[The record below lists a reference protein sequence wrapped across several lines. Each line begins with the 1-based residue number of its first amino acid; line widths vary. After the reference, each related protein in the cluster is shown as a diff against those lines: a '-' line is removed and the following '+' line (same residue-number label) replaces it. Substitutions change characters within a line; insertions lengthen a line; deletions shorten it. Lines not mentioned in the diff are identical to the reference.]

1 MQDSRKREIRIKA
14 DSFRVK
20 CKISRYGI
28 IDLFKECERLGYKLL
43 RYPLGDNADLGFA
56 VKKDNDIIIFTTE
69 DKEEENIRKVP
80 RKGMQVLLI
89 KRKEHPF
96 IEKWAIPGGFV
107 RMNESL
113 QEGAERELKE
123 ETGIDKVYFEQL
135 YTFGEINRD
144 PRTRVISVGN
154 VALISKNSVK
164 PIAGD
169 DAKEVQWFWIN
180 KKLISTENFTT
191 DIKKRYLLSLASE
204 DDKIKINYEVTEIL
218 EKNIFRQKKVSYKFL
233 NSSND
238 ELAFDHYKILDYA
251 IDRIRNK
258 IQYTPI
264 AVNLLPRLFTVKELQ
279 YVYEAIMGKELLNFR
294 RKIGNMIVETDEKL
308 EGKPYRPAQVY
319 KFNEN
324 WEYEF

>member
-1 MQDSRKREIRIKA
+1 MKVNIKDKDGLTEEEFIKTYNLA
-14 DSFRVK
+14 
-20 CKISRYGI
+20 RY
-28 IDLFKECERLGYKLL
+28 ER
-43 RYPLGDNADLGFA
+43 PS
-56 VKKDNDIIIFTTE
+56 VTNDIIIFTTE

-191 DIKKRYLLSLASE
+191 DIKKRYLLSLVSE
-204 DDKIKINYEVTEIL
+204 DDEIKINYEVTEIL

-264 AVNLLPRLFTVKELQ
+264 AVNLLPKLFTVKELQ

>member
-1 MQDSRKREIRIKA
+1 MKINVRDKNGLTEEEFIK
-14 DSFRVK
+14 SYNPV
-20 CKISRYGI
+20 IY
-28 IDLFKECERLGYKLL
+28 ER
-43 RYPLGDNADLGFA
+43 PS
-56 VKKDNDIIIFTTE
+56 VTNDIIIFTTE
-69 DKEEENIRKVP
+69 DKKEENIRKVP

-107 RMNESL
+107 KMNESL

-144 PRTRVISVGN
+144 PRTRVISVAN
-154 VALISKNSVK
+154 VALISKNNVK

-169 DAKEVQWFWIN
+169 DAKEVKWFWIS
-180 KKLISTENFTT
+180 KKLISTENCAT
-191 DIKKRYLLSLASE
+191 DIKNRYLLSLVSE
-204 DDKIKINYEVTEIL
+204 DDKIKINYEVSEIL
-218 EKNIFRQKKVSYKFL
+218 EKNIFRKKKVSYKFL
-233 NSSND
+233 SNSNAK
-238 ELAFDHYKILDYA
+238 LAFDHYKILDYA

>member
-1 MQDSRKREIRIKA
+1 MKVNIKDKDGLTEEEFIKTYNPA
-14 DSFRVK
+14 
-20 CKISRYGI
+20 RY
-28 IDLFKECERLGYKLL
+28 ER
-43 RYPLGDNADLGFA
+43 PS
-56 VKKDNDIIIFTTE
+56 VTNDIIIFTTE

-191 DIKKRYLLSLASE
+191 DIKKRYLLSLVSE
-204 DDKIKINYEVTEIL
+204 DDEIKINYEVTEIL

-264 AVNLLPRLFTVKELQ
+264 AVNLLPKLFTVKELQ

-294 RKIGNMIVETDEKL
+294 RKIVNMIVETDEKL

>member
-1 MQDSRKREIRIKA
+1 MKVNIKDKDGLTEEEFIKA
-14 DSFRVK
+14 YNPA
-20 CKISRYGI
+20 RY
-28 IDLFKECERLGYKLL
+28 ER
-43 RYPLGDNADLGFA
+43 PS
-56 VKKDNDIIIFTTE
+56 VTNDIIIFTTE

-154 VALISKNSVK
+154 IALISKNSVK

>member
-1 MQDSRKREIRIKA
+1 MKVNIKDKDGLTEEEFIKTYNPA
-14 DSFRVK
+14 
-20 CKISRYGI
+20 RY
-28 IDLFKECERLGYKLL
+28 ER
-43 RYPLGDNADLGFA
+43 PS
-56 VKKDNDIIIFTTE
+56 VTNDIIIFTTE

-191 DIKKRYLLSLASE
+191 DIKKRYLLSLVSE
-204 DDKIKINYEVTEIL
+204 DDEIKINYEVTEIL

-264 AVNLLPRLFTVKELQ
+264 AVNLLPKLFTVKELQ

-324 WEYEF
+324 W

>member
-1 MQDSRKREIRIKA
+1 MKVNIKDKDGLTEEEFIKTYNPA
-14 DSFRVK
+14 
-20 CKISRYGI
+20 RY
-28 IDLFKECERLGYKLL
+28 ER
-43 RYPLGDNADLGFA
+43 PS
-56 VKKDNDIIIFTTE
+56 VTNDIIIFTTE

-96 IEKWAIPGGFV
+96 IEKCAIPGGFV

-324 WEYEF
+324 W

>member
-1 MQDSRKREIRIKA
+1 MKVNIKDKDGLTEEEFIKTYNPA
-14 DSFRVK
+14 
-20 CKISRYGI
+20 RY
-28 IDLFKECERLGYKLL
+28 ER
-43 RYPLGDNADLGFA
+43 PS
-56 VKKDNDIIIFTTE
+56 VTNDIIIFTTE

-191 DIKKRYLLSLASE
+191 DIKKRYLLSLVSE
-204 DDKIKINYEVTEIL
+204 DDEIKINYEVTEIL

-264 AVNLLPRLFTVKELQ
+264 AVNLLPKLFTVKELQ

-308 EGKPYRPAQVY
+308 EGKPYRPAHTSVISSLVLACI
-319 KFNEN
+319 
-324 WEYEF
+324 

>member
-1 MQDSRKREIRIKA
+1 MKINVRDKNGLTEEEFIKSYNPA
-14 DSFRVK
+14 
-20 CKISRYGI
+20 IY
-28 IDLFKECERLGYKLL
+28 ER
-43 RYPLGDNADLGFA
+43 PS
-56 VKKDNDIIIFTTE
+56 VTNDIIIFTTE

-107 RMNESL
+107 KMNESL

-233 NSSND
+233 NSNND

>member
-1 MQDSRKREIRIKA
+1 MKVNIKDKDGLTEEEFIKTYNPA
-14 DSFRVK
+14 
-20 CKISRYGI
+20 RY
-28 IDLFKECERLGYKLL
+28 ER
-43 RYPLGDNADLGFA
+43 PS
-56 VKKDNDIIIFTTE
+56 VTNDIIIFTTE

-218 EKNIFRQKKVSYKFL
+218 GKNIFRQKKVSYKFL

-264 AVNLLPRLFTVKELQ
+264 AVNLLPKLFTVKELQ

-324 WEYEF
+324 W

>member
-1 MQDSRKREIRIKA
+1 MKINVRDKNGLTEEEFIKSYNPA
-14 DSFRVK
+14 
-20 CKISRYGI
+20 IY
-28 IDLFKECERLGYKLL
+28 ER
-43 RYPLGDNADLGFA
+43 PS
-56 VKKDNDIIIFTTE
+56 VTNDIIIFTTE
-69 DKEEENIRKVP
+69 DKKEENIRKVP

-144 PRTRVISVGN
+144 PRTRVISVAN
-154 VALISKNSVK
+154 VALISKNNVK

-169 DAKEVQWFWIN
+169 DAKEVKWFWIS
-180 KKLISTENFTT
+180 KKLISTENCAT
-191 DIKKRYLLSLASE
+191 DIKNRYLLSLVSE
-204 DDKIKINYEVTEIL
+204 DDKIKINYEVSEIL
-218 EKNIFRQKKVSYKFL
+218 EKNIFRKKKVSYKFL
-233 NSSND
+233 NNSND
-238 ELAFDHYKILDYA
+238 KLAFDHYKILDYA

>member
-1 MQDSRKREIRIKA
+1 MNTNIKDKDGLTEEEFIKTYNPA
-14 DSFRVK
+14 
-20 CKISRYGI
+20 RY
-28 IDLFKECERLGYKLL
+28 ER
-43 RYPLGDNADLGFA
+43 PS
-56 VKKDNDIIIFTTE
+56 VTNDIIIFTTE
-69 DKEEENIRKVP
+69 DKKEENIRKVP

-233 NSSND
+233 NSSNN

-319 KFNEN
+319 KFNED